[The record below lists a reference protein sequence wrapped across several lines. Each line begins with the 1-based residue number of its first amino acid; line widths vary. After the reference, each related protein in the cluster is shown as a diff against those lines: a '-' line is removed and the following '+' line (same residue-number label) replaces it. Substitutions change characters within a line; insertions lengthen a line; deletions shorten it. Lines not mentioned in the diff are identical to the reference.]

1 MIHKATQI
9 IENALEAKGLKYQV
23 HEIGGLSLIDC
34 GFSGENCT
42 IRVNFLSADEDC
54 DVKIL
59 SLPIAKFPKARL
71 PEGYEL
77 MNALNAQ
84 YRFVKWVIDK
94 DGDIHL
100 EFDMPSGTPT
110 VILGDLALE
119 VFLRMVKIADDA
131 YPTIMRKIWAEQPSP
146 TLLD

>member
-1 MIHKATQI
+1 
-9 IENALEAKGLKYQV
+9 
-23 HEIGGLSLIDC
+23 
-34 GFSGENCT
+34 
-42 IRVNFLSADEDC
+42 
-54 DVKIL
+54 
-59 SLPIAKFPKARL
+59 
-71 PEGYEL
+71 

-100 EFDMPSGTPT
+100 EFDMPSETPA
-110 VILGDLALE
+110 VILGDLAIE